1 MTKNTLWIFGDSFSW
16 DHKLRFKHWPTPE
29 PPSPETDLILKYIQ
43 EYLGGE
49 VFESWGEQL
58 ANSLNLN
65 YINHASFQ
73 SEIKS
78 FKNKEL
84 GTGPSANN
92 QINLVHELSDKFK
105 KGDIVIFQF
114 TGSLRFDY
122 CGKESQGVVETFL
135 PNSTKTDKYPIL
147 QELMINRSEHD
158 YYRLNEY
165 QKLKGIETLS
175 DVVGFQLWY
184 WDYPGD
190 YTKMVVEKKIPVDR
204 WIYYKLNPELP
215 TFEQQLNDKQIS
227 NIAWETKGNIHDGH
241 YGKYGNQ
248 EKARMLINFFKKHK
262 I

>member
-16 DHKLRFKHWPTPE
+16 DHKLRFKHWPMPE
-29 PPSPETDLILKYIQ
+29 GPSSETDTIFKYIQ

-105 KGDIVIFQF
+105 KGDIVIFGF
-114 TGSLRFDY
+114 TSSLRFDY
-122 CGKESQGVVETFL
+122 CCEDWSCADTIL
-135 PNSTKTDKYPIL
+135 PNSPNTDKYPLL
-147 QELMINRSEHD
+147 QELVINRSEHK

-184 WDYPGD
+184 WDFPSD
-190 YTKMVVEKKIPVDR
+190 YTELVLKEKIPNDR
-204 WIYYKLNPELP
+204 WIYYKINHKLP
-215 TFEQQLNDKQIS
+215 SFTDNINNKQIG
-227 NIAWETKGNIHDGH
+227 NISWETNDVITDGH
-241 YGKYGNQ
+241 YGKQGNDV
-248 EKARMLINFFKKHK
+248 KADILINFFKKQK
-262 I
+262 L